1 MFYGRIFLGH
11 VKIEFEKTNIKKIKL
26 SVKQISTDGEKW
38 FWKEKR
44 KLEMKALFWSF
55 NYQENCRVK
64 YKKILIFVTVYPF
77 MDAAEQILRVK
88 N

>member
-1 MFYGRIFLGH
+1 
-11 VKIEFEKTNIKKIKL
+11 
-26 SVKQISTDGEKW
+26 
-38 FWKEKR
+38 
-44 KLEMKALFWSF
+44 MKALFWSF

-77 MDAAEQILRVK
+77 MHAAEQILRVK